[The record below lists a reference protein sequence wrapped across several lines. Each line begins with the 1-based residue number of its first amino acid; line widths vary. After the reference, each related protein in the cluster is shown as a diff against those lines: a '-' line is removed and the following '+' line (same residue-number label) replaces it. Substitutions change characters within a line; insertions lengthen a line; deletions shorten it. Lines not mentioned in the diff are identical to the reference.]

1 MTASATP
8 AAPLHHVFVDYENVP
23 RVDAAIVGAPGVAL
37 TLLVGPKSTKLDAA
51 LVEKLLEHTGSVQL
65 VRLAASGKNA
75 LDFALAYYMGRTANA
90 HPGTHLHIVSKDQGF
105 DPLIEHLRGRQVHAR
120 RHDDFTTLPFGK
132 TSQPARPAPK
142 AIAATPEDP
151 MTRALEHLRKM
162 DLSRPKKKRGL
173 LGQLK
178 SVLGKGA
185 IDADAQ
191 TLLEKLIRAG
201 HLTVGEK
208 DVVTYSVQGS

>member
-1 MTASATP
+1 
-8 AAPLHHVFVDYENVP
+8 
-23 RVDAAIVGAPGVAL
+23 
-37 TLLVGPKSTKLDAA
+37 
-51 LVEKLLEHTGSVQL
+51 
-65 VRLAASGKNA
+65 
-75 LDFALAYYMGRTANA
+75 
-90 HPGTHLHIVSKDQGF
+90 
-105 DPLIEHLRGRQVHAR
+105 
-120 RHDDFTTLPFGK
+120 
-132 TSQPARPAPK
+132 
-142 AIAATPEDP
+142 